1 MSPTQSLTL
10 EQKVDLILQKVI
22 LIEERLDGVEQ
33 RLDRVEQRLD
43 KVEQRLD
50 KVEQRL
56 DSIETRVKKLE
67 KSNTLIVAELKMLRE
82 TLNFVI
88 EWLEKFE
95 RNITQR
101 VRYIEQKLGI
111 VGVAER
117 PSSSLASIKKYL
129 NNSSPE

>member
-33 RLDRVEQRLD
+33 RLDR
-43 KVEQRLD
+43 
-50 KVEQRL
+50 VEQRL